1 MKRNPP
7 RKSLPPPLTAPPK
20 GKRKSTKSKPRASN
34 LYEDETNTKTNAVT
48 SDSKEE
54 DTLRTPQ
61 HNPPAYN
68 AYAPTVEGRLVQEEK
83 REGDGEEK
91 EESALQAHSFS
102 PVNWDEPY
110 FITSIPTSSVGNL
123 DDFKRFVTFP
133 PSNQKAVYR
142 CILRRSKS
150 SLGGSSFSFRLE
162 ASSSGDSF
170 EILARRTMMPSSFL
184 ISLDKGDLK
193 QSDRIQ
199 RSKYYLGKVKIK
211 NANEFILHDKGINP
225 NRLLDLDD
233 NGGSSS
239 THSES
244 KQDMSHEEKEADDL
258 LESLIQPRIELGCVY
273 YAVDERS
280 SDRMM
285 NVSIPRVFGDQSQT
299 TAVWQGT
306 TSQDKLLHNLKAV
319 VNRSARNDLM
329 GDQLMVCADY
339 EDAMRD
345 VGALDYSSNRVLAS
359 EKNFSVEWMVGGN
372 PGKSFKK
379 SVAGGENLVYPSMQ
393 MHRIAKDEWAVQSTY
408 PFTLFQTFGV
418 CLTRFYK

>member
-7 RKSLPPPLTAPPK
+7 RKSLPPPLAAPPK

-34 LYEDETNTKTNAVT
+34 LHEDETNIKTNVVT

-54 DTLRTPQ
+54 EKLRAPQ

-68 AYAPTVEGRLVQEEK
+68 AYAPLVEGRLVQEEK

-91 EESALQAHSFS
+91 EAHSFS
-102 PVNWDEPY
+102 PVNWDEPF

-123 DDFKRFVTFP
+123 DDFKRFVTLP

-258 LESLIQPRIELGCVY
+258 LDSLIQPRIELGCVY

-339 EDAMRD
+339 EDATRD

-379 SVAGGENLVYPSMQ
+379 SVAGG
-393 MHRIAKDEWAVQSTY
+393 
-408 PFTLFQTFGV
+408 
-418 CLTRFYK
+418 